1 MKLSRWTV
9 AFYMALV
16 FACGGIVG
24 AFAYRLYTVSGVS
37 ANAAARNPEEF
48 RKKFMADLKA
58 RLQLNDD
65 QAAKLGPI
73 MDQTRMRF
81 RAARESI
88 EPELQKI
95 RDDQRQRIG
104 EILSPAQLTEWQ
116 KIMDERRRARESK
129 KGGEGPPFNRP
140 PNN

>member
-16 FACGGIVG
+16 FLCGGIVG

-37 ANAAARNPEEF
+37 ANASPRNPEEF
-48 RKKFMADLKA
+48 RKRFMADLKS

-73 MDQTRMRF
+73 MDETRKRF
-81 RAARESI
+81 RAARDSI
-88 EPELQKI
+88 EPEMEKI
-95 RDDQRQRIG
+95 REDQRQRIG
-104 EILSPAQLTEWQ
+104 EILSPAQLAEWQ
-116 KIMDERRRARESK
+116 KIIDERRRARDSK
-129 KGGEGPPFNRP
+129 KGGEGPPSLARP
-140 PNN
+140 